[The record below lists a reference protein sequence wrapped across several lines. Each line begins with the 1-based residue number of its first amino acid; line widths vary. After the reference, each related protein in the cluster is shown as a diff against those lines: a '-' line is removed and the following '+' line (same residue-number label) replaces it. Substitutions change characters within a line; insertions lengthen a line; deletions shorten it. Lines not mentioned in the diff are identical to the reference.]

1 MKVFLLGIDVRRQ
14 YERARNPELL
24 VLDFHSALI
33 SRLIIIISLYVGI
46 GILAVEVR
54 HIICFSLDIFSRIIH
69 RSQIADYELRT
80 GGEMIGII
88 VNVYAPVF
96 LFVSSKA
103 IPTVAES
110 EQHIRH
116 IVDGCIVSRVHIS
129 DLKKCT
135 GNRIIH
141 CFARSDGDD

>member
-1 MKVFLLGIDVRRQ
+1 MW
-14 YERARNPELL
+14 
-24 VLDFHSALI
+24 
-33 SRLIIIISLYVGI
+33 GI

-116 IVDGCIVSRVHIS
+116 IVDGCIVSASIS
-129 DLKKCT
+129 PTSKMHWESHNTL
-135 GNRIIH
+135 
-141 CFARSDGDD
+141 FARPTVTTDTTNDAETEILSNTITGS